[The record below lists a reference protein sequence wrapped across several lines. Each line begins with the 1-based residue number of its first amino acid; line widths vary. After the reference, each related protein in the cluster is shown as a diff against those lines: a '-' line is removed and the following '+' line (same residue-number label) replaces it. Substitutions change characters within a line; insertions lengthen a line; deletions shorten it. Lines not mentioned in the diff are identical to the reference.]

1 MIKQIRHLKGS
12 TQKEIY
18 LNLCSRRQ
26 YSRIENN
33 KSLPSIFLLYSF
45 ALRLGV
51 PMESLVD
58 LNKNEER
65 LVNNLGE
72 L

>member
-1 MIKQIRHLKGS
+1 MIKQIRHLKGM

-33 KSLPSIFLLYSF
+33 QSLPSIFLLYSF
-45 ALRLGV
+45 ALRLDV
-51 PMESLVD
+51 SMESLVY
-58 LNKNEER
+58 LNENEEL

>member
-1 MIKQIRHLKGS
+1 MIKKIRHLKGM

-33 KSLPSIFLLYSF
+33 KSFPSIF
-45 ALRLGV
+45 
-51 PMESLVD
+51 
-58 LNKNEER
+58 
-65 LVNNLGE
+65 
-72 L
+72 